1 MRCTCCHIEGMK
13 ITMLDEYRTDIA
25 IAVLGL
31 TSKQTLNYWLRTNV
45 IPVHRDST
53 GYRNVW
59 TFRELVAFRVLRTLR
74 NNSIPLQQ
82 IRKVLSR
89 LNEWGHDLSD
99 SYMIVEKGDVLLV
112 ETNSLVSM
120 IRRPGQREI
129 SVIVDLATTTSDV
142 LRIIEA
148 HKTVKKPTKK
158 TA

>member
-1 MRCTCCHIEGMK
+1 MI
-13 ITMLDEYRTDIA
+13 DEYQSDIA
-25 IAVLGL
+25 IAILGL
-31 TSKQTLNYWLRTNV
+31 NSPQALNYWLVTNV
-45 IPVHRDST
+45 IPVHKNLT
-53 GYRNVW
+53 GYRNMW
-59 TFRELVAFRVLRTLR
+59 TFKELVAFRVLRTLR

-148 HKTVKKPTKK
+148 HTK

>member
-1 MRCTCCHIEGMK
+1 
-13 ITMLDEYRTDIA
+13 MLDEYRTDIA